1 MSEGRKFDEGKPR
14 WSLLPIGPLRVVVE
28 VLTFGAVK
36 YGKNNWMK
44 VKNAEERY
52 SDAALRHITSRLEGE
67 LLDEETN
74 KSHLAHAICCL
85 LFWLWFDLNSS
96 EDS

>member
-1 MSEGRKFDEGKPR
+1 MSEGRKFDQGKPR

-28 VLTFGAVK
+28 VLTFGAIK
-36 YGKNNWMK
+36 YEKNNWVK

-52 SDAALRHITSRLEGE
+52 SDAALRHITSRLKGK
-67 LLDEETN
+67 LLDDET
-74 KSHLAHAICCL
+74 KKPHLAHAICCL